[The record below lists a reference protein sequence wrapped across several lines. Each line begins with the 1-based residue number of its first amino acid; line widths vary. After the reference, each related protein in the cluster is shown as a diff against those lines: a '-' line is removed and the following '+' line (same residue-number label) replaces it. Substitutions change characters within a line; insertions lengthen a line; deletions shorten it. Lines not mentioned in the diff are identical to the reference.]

1 MSMNRIGFWCQA
13 LLTLAKL
20 LRQHLRR
27 VAPRLSSAAVI
38 CNKSVS

>member
-1 MSMNRIGFWCQA
+1 
-13 LLTLAKL
+13 LAKL